1 MHTYKSVKNLIEN
14 LTDFYFSHDRIQHD
28 QISYHKTSKVKNMME
43 QETIRFEQ
51 RDNDVFVYGYP
62 ELKDRKGILAGDR
75 MAFFF
80 GEGWRN
86 YELHVANT
94 LTGKIRKLSTT
105 DGELLVDDNDIDN
118 DAIAKEC
125 DNGIVNAQAKAIRY
139 AGLNRWD
146 GFKDGLCAISWMLYP
161 DGRYFADKDG
171 FGMEDNDEE
180 EVYAII
186 DTDLNIVEPFRP
198 IKDVAAYLKEIRKN
212 KRESVIKNRTMKT
225 RIFNLIIIDESGSM
239 QSIKKEAIDSVNETI
254 QTIRSAQ
261 KKYEDQEHYVSLVTF
276 NDDVKTVYE
285 CVPVNEIKELTAETY
300 QPDCCTAL
308 YDAMGIS
315 LNALRKKVAEDDKVL
330 VTVVTDGYENSSKE
344 YSGKAIKALVDEL
357 KAKGWVFAYI
367 GANQDVEAVAATI
380 SITNVMNFET
390 TSVGTQVMTD
400 RVNRSRERLYCCMA
414 KPDFSAAEAN
424 ENFFD
429 EDDEK

>member
-1 MHTYKSVKNLIEN
+1 
-14 LTDFYFSHDRIQHD
+14 
-28 QISYHKTSKVKNMME
+28 ME

-51 RDNDVFVYGYP
+51 RDNDVFVCGYP
-62 ELKDRKGILAGDR
+62 ELKDCKGVLVGNG

-105 DGELLVDDNDIDN
+105 DGELLVDDDEIDY
-118 DAIAKEC
+118 DAIVKLCE
-125 DNGIVNAQAKAIRY
+125 NGIGNARAKAIRY

-161 DGRYFADKDG
+161 DGRYFADSDG

-180 EVYAII
+180 VVYAII
-186 DTDLNIVEPFRP
+186 DADLNIVEPFRP
-198 IKDVAAYLKEIRKN
+198 IDNIEAYLKKLRKN
-212 KRESVIKNRTMKT
+212 NRTKQTNDKLMKT

-239 QSIKKEAIDSVNETI
+239 QSIKKAAIDSVNETI

-261 KKYEDQEHYVSLVTF
+261 KKHEDQEHYVSLVTF

-285 CVPVNEIKELTAETY
+285 CVPVDEVKELTAETY

-315 LNALRKKVAEDDKVL
+315 LNVLRKKVAEDDKVL
-330 VTVVTDGYENSSKE
+330 VTVVTDGYENASKE

-357 KAKGWVFAYI
+357 KTKGWVFAYI

-390 TSVGTQVMTD
+390 TSAGTHMMTD

-429 EDDEK
+429 EDDK

>member
-1 MHTYKSVKNLIEN
+1 MIEKCIE
-14 LTDFYFSHDRIQHD
+14 F
-28 QISYHKTSKVKNMME
+28 K
-43 QETIRFEQ
+43 IRDGE
-51 RDNDVFVYGYP
+51 VVIHGYP
-62 ELKDRKGILAGDR
+62 ELENRKGVIVGDGI
-75 MAFFF
+75 AFFF

-86 YELHVANT
+86 YELYIANIV
-94 LTGKIRKLSTT
+94 TGKIRKLSTAN
-105 DGELLVDDNDIDN
+105 GNLLVDDSDIDY
-118 DAIAKEC
+118 DAIAQESE
-125 DNGIVNAQAKAIRY
+125 NGIGNAQSKVIRY
-139 AGLNRWD
+139 AGLYRWD
-146 GFKDGLCAISWMLYP
+146 GFRDGLCAISWMLYP
-161 DGRYFADKDG
+161 DGRYFADENG

-198 IKDVAAYLKEIRKN
+198 IKDVVAYLKEIRKN

-261 KKYEDQEHYVSLVTF
+261 KKHEDQEHYVSLVIF
-276 NDDVKTVYE
+276 NDDVKTIYE
-285 CVPVNEIKELTAETY
+285 CVPVNEVKELTAETY
-300 QPDCCTAL
+300 RPNCCTAL

-330 VTVVTDGYENSSKE
+330 VTVVTDGYENASEE
-344 YSGKAIKALVDEL
+344 YNGKAIKDLVDEL

-367 GANQDVEAVAATI
+367 GANQDIEAVAATI
-380 SITNVMNFET
+380 SITNVMDFET
-390 TSVGTQVMTD
+390 TSTGTQVMTD
-400 RVNRSRERLYCCMA
+400 RVNRSREHLYCCMA

-429 EDDEK
+429 DEDDEK

>member
-1 MHTYKSVKNLIEN
+1 
-14 LTDFYFSHDRIQHD
+14 
-28 QISYHKTSKVKNMME
+28 ME
-43 QETIRFEQ
+43 QEAIRFEQ
-51 RDNDVFVYGYP
+51 KDNEVFVYGYP
-62 ELKDRKGILAGDR
+62 NLKDRKGVIVGDGI
-75 MAFFF
+75 AIFF

-86 YELHVANT
+86 YELYIANT

-105 DGELLVDDNDIDN
+105 NGELLVDDNDIDY

-125 DNGIVNAQAKAIRY
+125 ENGIGNARAKIIRY

-161 DGRYFADKDG
+161 DGRYFADEDG

-198 IKDVAAYLKEIRKN
+198 IKDVANYLKELRN
-212 KRESVIKNRTMKT
+212 KKHKTLTNKQNISMKT

-261 KKYEDQEHYVSLVTF
+261 KKHEEQEHYVSLVTF
-276 NDDVKTVYE
+276 NDDVKTIYE
-285 CVPVNEIKELTAETY
+285 CVPVDEVKELTAETY
-300 QPDCCTAL
+300 RPDCCTAL

-357 KAKGWVFAYI
+357 KVKGWVFAYI

-390 TSVGTQVMTD
+390 TSAGTHMMTD

-414 KPDFSAAEAN
+414 RPDFSAAEAN

-429 EDDEK
+429 EDEK

>member
-1 MHTYKSVKNLIEN
+1 
-14 LTDFYFSHDRIQHD
+14 
-28 QISYHKTSKVKNMME
+28 ME
-43 QETIRFEQ
+43 QDIVKFEQ
-51 RDNDVFVYGYP
+51 KGNEVFVYGYP
-62 ELKDRKGILAGDR
+62 ELKDRKGVLVGDG

-86 YELHVANT
+86 YELYVANT
-94 LTGKIRKLSTT
+94 ITGKIRKLSTAN
-105 DGELLVDDNDIDN
+105 GELMVDDNDIDYA
-118 DAIAKEC
+118 AIAKEC
-125 DNGIVNAQAKAIRY
+125 ANGIGNAKAKTIRY
-139 AGLNRWD
+139 EGLNRWD

-161 DGRYFADKDG
+161 DGRYFADSDG

-186 DTDLNIVEPFRP
+186 DTDLNIIEPFRP
-198 IKDVAAYLKEIRKN
+198 IKDVTAYLKEIRKN

-261 KKYEDQEHYVSLVTF
+261 KKHDEQEHYVTLVTF
-276 NDDVKTVYE
+276 NDDVKTIYK
-285 CVPVNEIKELTAETY
+285 CVPVDEVKELTAETY
-300 QPDCCTAL
+300 CPDCCTAL

-315 LNALRKKVAEDDKVL
+315 LNVLRKKVAEDDKVL
-330 VTVVTDGYENSSKE
+330 VTVVTDGYENASKE
-344 YSGKAIKALVDEL
+344 YSGKAIKSIVDEL

-367 GANQDVEAVAATI
+367 GANQDVEAVAASI
-380 SITNVMNFET
+380 SITNTLRFET
-390 TSVGTQVMTD
+390 TSAGVHGMCGILG
-400 RVNRSRERLYCCMA
+400 RSRDRLYSCMA
-414 KPDFSAAEAN
+414 APDFDAKEAN

-429 EDDEK
+429 EEEK

>member
-1 MHTYKSVKNLIEN
+1 MK
-14 LTDFYFSHDRIQHD
+14 
-28 QISYHKTSKVKNMME
+28 
-43 QETIRFEQ
+43 QEAIRFEQ
-51 RDNDVFVYGYP
+51 KDKDVFVYGYL
-62 ELKDRKGILAGDR
+62 ELKDRKGVIVGDGI
-75 MAFFF
+75 AFFF

-86 YELHVANT
+86 YELYIANT
-94 LTGKIRKLSTT
+94 ITGEIRKLSTT
-105 DGELLVDDNDIDN
+105 RGEILIDDSDIDYN
-118 DAIAKEC
+118 AIAQEC
-125 DNGIVNAQAKAIRY
+125 ENGIGNAQAKAIRY

-161 DGRYFADKDG
+161 DGRYFADEDG

-212 KRESVIKNRTMKT
+212 KRESVINNRTMKT

-239 QSIKKEAIDSVNETI
+239 QSIKTAAIDSVNETI

-261 KKYEDQEHYVSLVTF
+261 KKHEEQEHYVSLVTF
-276 NDDVKTVYE
+276 NDDVKTIYE
-285 CVPVNEIKELTAETY
+285 CVPVDEVKELTAETY

-330 VTVVTDGYENSSKE
+330 VTVVTDGYENASKE

-357 KAKGWVFAYI
+357 KGKGWVFAYI

-380 SITNVMNFET
+380 SITNVMTFEAT
-390 TSVGTQVMTD
+390 PLGTAAMGARVATARGRLFD
-400 RVNRSRERLYCCMA
+400 RIADCC
-414 KPDFSAAEAN
+414 FSAAEAN
-424 ENFFD
+424 EDFFD
-429 EDDEK
+429 EEK

>member
-1 MHTYKSVKNLIEN
+1 
-14 LTDFYFSHDRIQHD
+14 
-28 QISYHKTSKVKNMME
+28 ME

-51 RDNDVFVYGYP
+51 KDDGLFVYGYP
-62 ELKDRKGILAGDR
+62 ELKNRKGVLAGDG

-80 GEGWRN
+80 GDGWRN
-86 YELHVANT
+86 YELYIANT
-94 LTGKIRKLSTT
+94 LTGKILKLSTT
-105 DGELLVDDNDIDN
+105 AGELLVDDDDIDY
-118 DAIAKEC
+118 DEIAKICE
-125 DNGIVNAQAKAIRY
+125 NGIGNARVKAIRY
-139 AGLNRWD
+139 AGINRWD

-161 DGRYFADKDG
+161 DGRYFADSDG

-198 IKDVAAYLKEIRKN
+198 IKDVPTYLEEIRKN
-212 KRESVIKNRTMKT
+212 KRESVINKRTMKT

-239 QSIKKEAIDSVNETI
+239 QSIKKAAIDSVNETI

-261 KKYEDQEHYVSLVTF
+261 KKHEDQEHYVSLVTF

-285 CVPVNEIKELTAETY
+285 CGAVNEVKELTAETY
-300 QPDCCTAL
+300 RPDCCTAL

-330 VTVVTDGYENSSKE
+330 VTIVTDGYENASKE
-344 YSGKAIKALVDEL
+344 YDGKAIKALVDEL
-357 KAKGWVFAYI
+357 KAKDWIFAYI

-380 SITNVMNFET
+380 SITNVMQFEATPLGTAVMGARVGSARTRLFDRIADLGCNF
-390 TSVGTQVMTD
+390 
-400 RVNRSRERLYCCMA
+400 C
-414 KPDFSAAEAN
+414 AAEAN
-424 ENFFD
+424 EDFFD
-429 EDDEK
+429 EDDK